1 MSTSIICLLTP
12 LLFILDI
19 CSFSF
24 FQQPLFFSVIG
35 LYVLS
40 VFRPTSIY
48 AHIMIIGFLFLESLL
63 FFSQTLFLFWYLV
76 PLTLISIYAKRH
88 VSLGKFLPMACF
100 ALFLLIQS
108 FSLANGY
115 PCLNAPISYTFFKI
129 IANIVL
135 MIGISLNMRIKSS

>member
-1 MSTSIICLLTP
+1 MSTSIIYLLTP

-24 FQQPLFFSVIG
+24 FQQPFFFSIIG

-40 VFRPTSIY
+40 TFLPVSLY
-48 AHIMIIGFLFLESLL
+48 AHILVIGFLFLESLL

-76 PLTLISIYAKRH
+76 PLTLISLYAKRH
-88 VSLGKFLPMACF
+88 VSLGAYLPMACF
-100 ALFLLIQS
+100 AIFLIIQS
-108 FSLANGY
+108 FSLANDY
-115 PCLNAPISYTFFKI
+115 PHLNTPISYTFFKV

-135 MIGISLNMRIKSS
+135 MIGISLNMRLKSS